1 MICSRCDEVED
12 RVRTQ
17 TQTAWPSVETIQR
30 DSGEEDVFLSPESFI
45 GPDVIHLRLPPAAA
59 D

>member
-17 TQTAWPSVETIQR
+17 TQTTWPSVETIQR
-30 DSGEEDVFLSPESFI
+30 DSGEEDVFIS
-45 GPDVIHLRLPPAAA
+45 
-59 D
+59 

>member
-17 TQTAWPSVETIQR
+17 TQTTWPSVETIQR